1 MTVADEL
8 QARALFEQRYGAAA
22 APVAVEIERRVIGGD
37 WGANGYTT
45 IAQADQLAAGLQLSA
60 ANRLLDIGT
69 GRGWPGL
76 YLAARSGCRV
86 VLADLPLEGLR
97 VAAARAQTEALAA
110 RSSVL
115 VAAASA
121 PLPRRQLRR
130 HHPHRRAVLTARQAL
145 RAESLQAAPWAGR
158 AHGLLHDLR
167 NPGPATR
174 GAAAGTRR
182 RSQSR
187 RHAQQPPSAAPLG
200 RLRGHHRTR
209 RHGGVSCHRH
219 RLAGRVG
226 VSCCGAGPAGAT
238 RRLPATAGRPACD
251 AGRHRHGVAAPRPAG
266 CPTGVSVG
274 WPSGALWVVRH
285 CQVQAA
291 MAGRS
296 APRGGMSR
304 RSAIRPGRTRLV
316 WVETPANPMWEITD
330 LVAVCELAHAAG
342 ARVAVDNTVATPVHT
357 RPWSWVPTWWS
368 IRPPSTS
375 TATAT
380 CWPGRC

>member
-145 RAESLQAAPWAGR
+145 RAESLQAAPWAR
-158 AHGLLHDLR
+158 
-167 NPGPATR
+167 
-174 GAAAGTRR
+174 
-182 RSQSR
+182 
-187 RHAQQPPSAAPLG
+187 
-200 RLRGHHRTR
+200 
-209 RHGGVSCHRH
+209 
-219 RLAGRVG
+219 
-226 VSCCGAGPAGAT
+226 
-238 RRLPATAGRPACD
+238 
-251 AGRHRHGVAAPRPAG
+251 
-266 CPTGVSVG
+266 
-274 WPSGALWVVRH
+274 
-285 CQVQAA
+285 
-291 MAGRS
+291 
-296 APRGGMSR
+296 
-304 RSAIRPGRTRLV
+304 
-316 WVETPANPMWEITD
+316 
-330 LVAVCELAHAAG
+330 AG
-342 ARVAVDNTVATPVHT
+342 ARASPRSSKPRACHPRRGGGHAPPVPEPSPRAATT
-357 RPWSWVPTWWS
+357 IGCSARPASGTSPN
-368 IRPPSTS
+368 STS
-375 TATAT
+375 RPAFRATATAWLAESESHT
-380 CWPGRC
+380 VELARLEPPGAFPQRQADRRAMLAAIDTGLLRRALLLARRG